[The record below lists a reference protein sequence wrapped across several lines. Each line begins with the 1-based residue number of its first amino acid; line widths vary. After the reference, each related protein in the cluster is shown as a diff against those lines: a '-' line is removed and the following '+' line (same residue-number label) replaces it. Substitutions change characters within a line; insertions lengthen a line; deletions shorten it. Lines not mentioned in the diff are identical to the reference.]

1 MSNNK
6 PCLNPEKENLMTI
19 DETKREIEVISIK
32 ANTNNEMMKDQ
43 LSAQNNKIAN
53 EMIAKIELTSAS
65 HFPLEKLVY
74 VDKLQSKS
82 ELIL

>member
-1 MSNNK
+1 
-6 PCLNPEKENLMTI
+6 
-19 DETKREIEVISIK
+19 
-32 ANTNNEMMKDQ
+32 MMKDQ
-43 LSAQNNKIAN
+43 LGAQNNKIAN